1 MWGQPGEVFFIR
13 YVSSVRS
20 ETDESN
26 LTCALDMFHL
36 KAVNLQEVTK
46 RQKNAVDQ

>member
-13 YVSSVRS
+13 YVSSVSS

-26 LTCALDMFHL
+26 LTCALDMFPFESSEL
-36 KAVNLQEVTK
+36 ARSDKKTEK
-46 RQKNAVDQ
+46 CS